1 MLKKLFLL
9 VLLCLGDGMRLS
21 RFYSISR
28 GNSLNNMT
36 LRHFN
41 KNKSTGII
49 RNDKNIFINTL

>member
-1 MLKKLFLL
+1 MYKKFYFILL
-9 VLLCLGDGMRLS
+9 VCLVDAMRLS

-41 KNKSTGII
+41 ISRSINK
-49 RNDKNIFINTL
+49 

>member
-1 MLKKLFLL
+1 MYKKILLFLL
-9 VLLCLGDGMRLS
+9 VCFVDTMRLS

-41 KNKSTGII
+41 SSKSINK
-49 RNDKNIFINTL
+49 

>member
-9 VLLCLGDGMRLS
+9 VLLYLGDGMKLS

-41 KNKSTGII
+41 NSRIINK
-49 RNDKNIFINTL
+49 